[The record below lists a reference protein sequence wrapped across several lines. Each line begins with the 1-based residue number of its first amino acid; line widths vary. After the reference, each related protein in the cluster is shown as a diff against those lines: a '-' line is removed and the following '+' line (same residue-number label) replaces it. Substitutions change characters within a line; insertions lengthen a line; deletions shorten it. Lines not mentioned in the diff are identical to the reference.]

1 MCIKKELDHYLH
13 YAHCAKLFET
23 VCEMERQKSNIIG
36 SQAFHFRMPIFSAI
50 QFGSVQA
57 GSVGI
62 SQDCNRATVNA
73 RDLSKAFRHGLLATN
88 RDKQLITH

>member
-1 MCIKKELDHYLH
+1 
-13 YAHCAKLFET
+13 
-23 VCEMERQKSNIIG
+23 
-36 SQAFHFRMPIFSAI
+36 MPIFSAI

-73 RDLSKAFRHGLLATN
+73 RYLSKAFRHGLLATN